1 MANSSSTNPNLA
13 PAHTLIAR
21 HPRTSMTHASLSSP
35 TETHAAAAG
44 VFPRPQ
50 HHGTTGS
57 PNWGD
62 DHNGAPGSFG
72 GHNRNRST
80 SLSLSDLEETME
92 FAPGV
97 VDGDSDE
104 AGREPIE
111 VDPTFRKDAEWPGTV
126 KIVVEATTFWAH
138 KEVLVFA
145 SPFFEAVLRGCWAE
159 SGRPASLSS
168 VITISQPPVVP
179 PGPQTPSTQ
188 PLSSSDIIQE
198 ESRPST
204 DSGHDSANS
213 APANCEDTSPEVD
226 HGEALTCSTIDVS
239 SEDALS
245 RSSSPGPLASLTG
258 KGKERALDA
267 SLSEGDEPST
277 ARQAQFQESL
287 SKLIGK
293 TPASES
299 QVQDSSALQ
308 LPGRSTMN
316 QRRGRRKSRWPV
328 ATIHLKEEKAPIFH
342 DFLKFVYPHLDCTI
356 TWNNV
361 EGLMNIS
368 HKLVVPA
375 LQQKCS
381 TFLLTHAAGK
391 PIKAIR
397 IAELF
402 DEEELYREA
411 SRFVLDNPGGWS
423 DWELGTLSHV
433 TLWKLEKRRTWFL
446 ERVLKLGLVN
456 IAKEYLCCATCPDPP
471 ACAKALEDKWRQNYT
486 ALFRFGPVQP
496 SMCYRYLRSLE
507 GVSPP
512 LHLTQLSCQMFA
524 KNWIASLFDRM
535 FALGVHLTPLSGR
548 GVVASPSGNG
558 PRRHFLYCVLNEE
571 QEKKK
576 GISRA
581 NASNGNGAGR
591 GNGLPTHRSGLSISR
606 GNS

>member
-1 MANSSSTNPNLA
+1 
-13 PAHTLIAR
+13 
-21 HPRTSMTHASLSSP
+21 
-35 TETHAAAAG
+35 
-44 VFPRPQ
+44 
-50 HHGTTGS
+50 
-57 PNWGD
+57 
-62 DHNGAPGSFG
+62 
-72 GHNRNRST
+72 
-80 SLSLSDLEETME
+80 ME
-92 FAPGV
+92 FAPGA

-104 AGREPIE
+104 TGREPIE
-111 VDPTFRKDAEWPGTV
+111 VDPTFRKGAEWPGTV

-168 VITISQPPVVP
+168 IITISQPPVVP
-179 PGPQTPSTQ
+179 PGPQTPSTR

-204 DSGHDSANS
+204 SSEHDSANS
-213 APANCEDTSPEVD
+213 AITAGEDTSPEVD
-226 HGEALTCSTIDVS
+226 DGEALTSSTIDVS

-258 KGKERALDA
+258 KGKEKALDA

-277 ARQAQFQESL
+277 ARQAQFQQSL

-293 TPASES
+293 TPAQENEA
-299 QVQDSSALQ
+299 QDTSAS
-308 LPGRSTMN
+308 PFAVRSTMT

-342 DFLKFVYPHLDCTI
+342 DFLRFVYPHLDCTI
-356 TWNNV
+356 TWYNV

-375 LQQKCS
+375 LQQKCL

-423 DWELGTLSHV
+423 DWELGTLSPV

-512 LHLTQLSCQMFA
+512 LHLIQLSCQMFA

-548 GVVASPSGNG
+548 GVVASPGGNG
-558 PRRHFLYCVLNEE
+558 PRRHFLYCVLKEE

-576 GISRA
+576 AASRG
-581 NASNGNGAGR
+581 NAGHLNGVGR
-591 GNGLPTHRSGLSISR
+591 GNGTVTHRAGLSISR
-606 GNS
+606 ANV